1 VIGRFVLVIFVSI
14 SRFQEAFFYDSA
26 SKNGV
31 RREVFLKLMNYGREI
46 GRTCLQLRATSPFM
60 TAAVSP
66 SAEIKVLELEK
77 QHVE

>member
-1 VIGRFVLVIFVSI
+1 MKTKKKTTERVNGFYEVI
-14 SRFQEAFFYDSA
+14 
-26 SKNGV
+26 
-31 RREVFLKLMNYGREI
+31 LKLMNHGREI